1 MYLHIGSGIA
11 IGVDDIVGIF
21 DLDNSSYS
29 HITREFLKKAQQKND
44 VEEAT
49 DDLPKSFVL
58 TEIDGKQTV
67 HLSQFT
73 SITLMNRIHQNKI

>member
-1 MYLHIGSGIA
+1 MYLHIGNGISV
-11 IGVDDIVGIF
+11 GTNDIVGIF

-29 HITREFLKKAQQKND
+29 HITRDYLKNAQLSKE

-73 SITLMNRIHQNKI
+73 STTLMNRIHQNKI